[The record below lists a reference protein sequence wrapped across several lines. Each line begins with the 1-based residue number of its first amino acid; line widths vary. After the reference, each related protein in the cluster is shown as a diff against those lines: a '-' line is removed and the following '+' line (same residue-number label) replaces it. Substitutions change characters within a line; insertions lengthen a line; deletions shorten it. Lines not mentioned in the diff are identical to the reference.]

1 MKRAETGRPHLFRL
15 IAMIHKTAYIL
26 AYDML
31 RRKGGH
37 DWVERRAG
45 GIIGLPY
52 LSLILVA
59 LLTLKDDPNNGQ
71 KIVTGILIGWAV
83 VAAWCISGFQF
94 KPSDWRMEI
103 REELDLRPEVT
114 KRV

>member
-1 MKRAETGRPHLFRL
+1 MGQGIYDGQHKGTADLVVEVRTPGFCPVDSLEWTEDTEFFKTYKSMKRAETGRPHLFRL

-45 GIIGLPY
+45 GIIGLP
-52 LSLILVA
+52 
-59 LLTLKDDPNNGQ
+59 
-71 KIVTGILIGWAV
+71 
-83 VAAWCISGFQF
+83 ISH
-94 KPSDWRMEI
+94 
-103 REELDLRPEVT
+103 
-114 KRV
+114 

>member
-83 VAAWCISGFQF
+83 VAAWCISGFSSNLLIGEW
-94 KPSDWRMEI
+94 KSEKNLI
-103 REELDLRPEVT
+103 CVLYIG
-114 KRV
+114 KRR